1 MKKIL
6 LSLTALVI
14 LGLPK
19 VSAQVINPGF
29 ETWNTDAIAGGSV
42 MDPNNGLGNNG
53 WWDFNFTNESL
64 FFGGSPVTVFK
75 GTASPSPENGSAY
88 AEIVSQA
95 MTNSTYNMLK
105 TYGFSYPD
113 TNGLVLT
120 AYINISGASLTYKRG
135 EPFTQRINTYSFYYR
150 YIPNGG
156 DGADTATCGVVLY
169 KAGAVIGAGL
179 WKCFNTTSAWTSA
192 TIPISYTTSG
202 NPDTILVVYNACS
215 NYHNHGHIVNG
226 PRPGDTLD
234 VDNSTVTGIDNI
246 AEQHDKVN
254 LYPNPANT
262 EINLSVSGQYQAG
275 FVQVY
280 DMTGREIGTYPMRN
294 NFLTINTQS
303 YTGGLYIYKLLD
315 DSGNQLNVGKFSV
328 VK

>member
-19 VSAQVINPGF
+19 VSAQVINANF
-29 ETWNTDAIAGGSV
+29 ATWNVDPIAGHPV
-42 MDPNNGLGNNG
+42 YDPNSGIGTSG
-53 WWDFNFTNESL
+53 WWDFNFTDYIL
-64 FFGGSPVTVFK
+64 FGNSPVTVFRDSINPP
-75 GTASPSPENGSAY
+75 AGSHYY
-88 AEIVSQA
+88 AGIVSEP
-95 MTNSTYNMLK
+95 MSTTTYNDLHP
-105 TYGFSYPD
+105 YGFPYAD
-113 TNGLVLT
+113 TNGVLIT
-120 AYINISGASLTYKRG
+120 AYLNVVGTSLTFKPG
-135 EPFTQRINTYSFYYR
+135 EPFTNRISSYSFFYR

-156 DGADTATCGVVLY
+156 DGADTATCGVVMY
-169 KAGAVIGAGL
+169 RAHQVIGAGL

-192 TIPISYTTSG
+192 TVPITYSMSG
-202 NPDTILVVYNACS
+202 DPDTILVQYNATS
-215 NYHNHGHIVNG
+215 NYNG
-226 PRPGDTLD
+226 KHKAHDTLD
-234 VDNSTVTGIDNI
+234 VGNTSVLGVGNI
-246 AEQHDKVN
+246 AGQHDNVN

-275 FVQVY
+275 MVQVY
-280 DMTGREIGTYPMRN
+280 DMTGRAMGTYPIRN